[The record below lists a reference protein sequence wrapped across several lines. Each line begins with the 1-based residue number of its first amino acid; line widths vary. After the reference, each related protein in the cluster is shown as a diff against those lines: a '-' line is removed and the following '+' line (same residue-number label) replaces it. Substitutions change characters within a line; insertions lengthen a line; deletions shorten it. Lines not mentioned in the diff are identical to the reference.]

1 MIGKNKEKEFE
12 CFEDKD
18 DSLENTLDLNPKK
31 NMDGIDFC
39 ITLLMNMGTAV
50 EVFSPP
56 QPPNFFENFCFD

>member
-31 NMDGIDFC
+31 IFLIQKKTIKYKNVKKLF
-39 ITLLMNMGTAV
+39 L
-50 EVFSPP
+50 
-56 QPPNFFENFCFD
+56 

>member
-31 NMDGIDFC
+31 NIS
-39 ITLLMNMGTAV
+39 NS
-50 EVFSPP
+50 E
-56 QPPNFFENFCFD
+56 ENNKI